1 MAAGLSRGRPCPCE
15 WIVYERLLVTDA
27 IKLVGFDGDDTL
39 WHSEAYYQAA
49 YADFEA
55 IVGEYVDLRE
65 LALRQRLLTVE
76 RANLAL
82 FGYGA
87 KGMALSMVEAAI
99 RVTEERISAH
109 DLHRI
114 VELGKQVLRHP
125 VELLEGVREAVEAVA
140 ADYPLVLV
148 TKGDL
153 FHQERKVLLSGLSE
167 VFERIEIVSE
177 KDPETYAAVLAR
189 SGVKAEEF
197 VMIGNSLR
205 SDVAPVLALG
215 GRAIHI
221 PYPLLWL
228 HEAAADF
235 EPEPGRMAELAAA
248 AEVPGQLRA
257 WQQPASARP
266 AAMAGAYG

>member
-1 MAAGLSRGRPCPCE
+1 MTSS
-15 WIVYERLLVTDA
+15 IQ
-27 IKLVGFDGDDTL
+27 LVGFDGDDTL
-39 WHSEAYYQAA
+39 WHSEGYYQQA

-114 VELGKQVLRHP
+114 VELGKQILRHP
-125 VELLEGVREAVEAVA
+125 VELLEGVRAAVEAVA
-140 ADYPLVLV
+140 ADYPVVLV

-153 FHQERKVLLSGLSE
+153 FHQEQKVALSGLADL
-167 VFERIEIVSE
+167 FARIEIVSE
-177 KDPETYAAVLAR
+177 KDPATYAGVLAR
-189 SGVKAEEF
+189 SGVAAESF
-197 VMIGNSLR
+197 VMVGNSLR
-205 SDVAPVLALG
+205 SDIAPVLELG

-221 PYPLLWL
+221 PYHLLWL
-228 HEAAADF
+228 HEADAQF
-235 EPEPGRMAELAAA
+235 EPAPSRMAELATAA
-248 AEVPGQLRA
+248 DIPEVLRA
-257 WQQPASARP
+257 WSRPSAVHD
-266 AAMAGAYG
+266 ALAGRG